1 MTAHGESFQVQ
12 SMFEVGKA
20 KARPWHWRLR
30 VAISARRAFSLRSIF
45 HSNSCCIFFFSC
57 CMLTVVAMLWLADL
71 RGVSPEAGCCRR
83 FSAFLF
89 RFSSSNSACVC
100 ISFSLSTAA
109 SRLASST
116 SRCSWIASP
125 VSQSAWFHMRLVDI
139 LLGCRHQKDKQG
151 KRCLQEEEKEDRR
164 WMG

>member
-1 MTAHGESFQVQ
+1 MCSLCLNLPHEIALLCDICAMDPCAHACWHQCRRRQGSRRGKPTQMTAHEESFQVQ

-116 SRCSWIASP
+116 SRCS
-125 VSQSAWFHMRLVDI
+125 
-139 LLGCRHQKDKQG
+139 
-151 KRCLQEEEKEDRR
+151 
-164 WMG
+164 